1 MNWLRARARA
11 QRWSE
16 EKEIVMKEM
25 GWVIGTFRYMGEIW
39 KVRGEK
45 MGNEKPGHR
54 AYAAR
59 ETSRWH
65 RWAEIAKTEFVK
77 ALGEETFPM

>member
-1 MNWLRARARA
+1 MKRNISIVITEPLKLVFTKHSYRVNWLRARARA

-16 EKEIVMKEM
+16 EREIIIKEM
-25 GWVIGTFRYMGEIW
+25 EWVIRTFRYMGGVW
-39 KVRGEK
+39 KVRAEK

-59 ETSRWH
+59 ETDR
-65 RWAEIAKTEFVK
+65 
-77 ALGEETFPM
+77 